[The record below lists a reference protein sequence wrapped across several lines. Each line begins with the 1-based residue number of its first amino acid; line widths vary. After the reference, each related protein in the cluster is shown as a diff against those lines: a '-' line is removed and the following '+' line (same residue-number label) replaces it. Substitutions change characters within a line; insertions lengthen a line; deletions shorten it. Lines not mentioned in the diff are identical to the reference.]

1 MNYSLLQILF
11 FPLLGAATLVLARKK
26 SVAALRVIALVFSL
40 VVFAVSLKTTWD
52 FLPLVDKHRDLV
64 LEKSTFVPIEESVV
78 QFDLFR
84 FAPKNEAFPDAGA
97 IRFFIGLDG
106 LNVFLLPLSA
116 GLFVASILAAWNSI
130 KSNTGIFFALL
141 FVLEFATLGA
151 FLSLDIIQFYAFF
164 EFSLVP
170 LLFLIALWGG
180 ANRLYAARKVFIYT
194 LVGGLFTMIGIIAL
208 VSSLHQETVL
218 TNHDRPITF
227 SIPDLVSASHET
239 TVVLN
244 KTTLESGAKSLQGWQ
259 EMQKWIFLL
268 LIVGFAIKVPVV
280 PFHTWQPTG
289 YFEAPTSITL
299 IMSGIL
305 AKLGVFGFLRICVP
319 ILPHASFETGSVLFL
334 ILGAFGVLYGA
345 ACAIAQ
351 DDIRKMLAYSSLSHL
366 GFCLIGI
373 FSLNETGLSGAI
385 LQMVNHGINIGVM
398 FFLCE
403 CLIQRYG
410 TTRFK
415 DLQGLGGRIK
425 WFAGFTVF
433 FTMSS
438 VGLPGLNGF
447 IGEVLCVFGLFDT
460 RSPFVQGRL
469 LAGLVSLGMVLG
481 AWYFLGMVLKVF
493 FGAIH
498 EPVFKKQEHIGDL
511 STMEA
516 CVVLPTA
523 LLCLILGLY
532 PQPLIEAIR
541 PETRLIAKLVAK
553 STQPV
558 QTVALESGNK

>member
-11 FPLLGAATLVLARKK
+11 FPLLGAMTLVAARKK
-26 SVAALRVIALVFSL
+26 SVESIRVIALTIAL
-40 VVFAVSLKTTWD
+40 VIFGLSIKTTWD
-52 FLPLVDKHRDLV
+52 FLPLVDKHREQV
-64 LEKSTFVPIEESVV
+64 QEKSTFVPISESVV
-78 QFDLFR
+78 QFDLLR
-84 FAPKNEAFPDAGA
+84 FAPITDATSGAGA
-97 IRFFIGLDG
+97 IRFYIGLDG

-130 KSNTGIFFALL
+130 KANSGWFYALL
-141 FVLEFATLGA
+141 FVLEFATVGA
-151 FLSLDIIQFYAFF
+151 FLSLDILQFYAFF
-164 EFSLVP
+164 EFTLVP

-180 ANRLYAARKVFIYT
+180 ANRLYASRKVFIYT
-194 LVGGLFTMIGIIAL
+194 LAGGLFTLVGIIAL

-227 SIPDLVSASHET
+227 SIPELVSASSET
-239 TVVLN
+239 TAVLQ
-244 KTTLESGAKSLQGWQ
+244 KTGMESGNKSIQGWQ
-259 EMQKWIFLL
+259 NLQKWIFLL

-319 ILPHASFETGSVLFL
+319 ILPHASVEVGSVLF
-334 ILGAFGVLYGA
+334 ITLGVFGVLYGA
-345 ACAIAQ
+345 ACAISQ

-366 GFCLIGI
+366 GFCMIGI
-373 FSLNETGLSGAI
+373 FSLNETGLSGAVV
-385 LQMVNHGINIGVM
+385 QMVNHGINIGVL

-403 CLIQRYG
+403 CLVQRYG

-425 WFAGFTVF
+425 WFSGFTVF

-460 RSPFVQGRL
+460 RGAQIHGPL
-469 LAGLVSLGMVLG
+469 LAGFVSLGMVLG

-493 FGAIH
+493 FGSIH

-511 STMEA
+511 TILESS
-516 CVVLPTA
+516 VVIPTA
-523 LLCLILGLY
+523 FLCLVLGVY

-541 PETRLIAKLVAK
+541 PETRLISKLVVK
-553 STQPV
+553 STQPAAA
-558 QTVALESGNK
+558 VALESGNK